1 MLKSRRRNAT
11 QTVQAVP
18 LAASHVA
25 FLRQMLCVN
34 LTFRASTGSSE
45 FGLPLQLILALG
57 LGSVF
62 SSRFSSLVTV
72 CASTIW
78 GFGLDSVDGGEL
90 RGRSHAAD

>member
-34 LTFRASTGSSE
+34 LTFRASTSSSE

-62 SSRFSSLVTV
+62 SGRFSSLVTV
-72 CASTIW
+72 LRLHNLGIW
-78 GFGLDSVDGGEL
+78 IRLCGW
-90 RGRSHAAD
+90 RGTEG